1 MQLRIRKSLS
11 FLGPYPYNPY
21 LIFIFYFSF
30 FFSRFIPAIT
40 QVPKGSQRWQA
51 AAEVLF
57 VSSMPGLISATFVA
71 LIMKYRFWSSQSLA
85 LYLVE
90 LLAGYCLFLLYGP
103 LMTKFLEERFDSV
116 YQIAINQS
124 LGIFLAGYLL
134 LIFIFAIMH
143 RTERK
148 IVDRLNSATRLVERL
163 KSDREELVNLDE
175 TIRSQTSLFLHDRVQ
190 SDLMVVG
197 MKLKSISGISSAE
210 VNQVIDSSIHQ
221 LETMRTSD
229 LRELIQILTPNF
241 EAGNIKSVFDTLL
254 EQYKSSIKI
263 SVQIDAATDDLDSN
277 LKLGIFRIV
286 EQSILNSLVHG
297 PASAVQIF
305 INTDSSGTAKIIVS
319 DDGPGLDLTE
329 VKSGVGTAIIDSWV
343 GILSGSKVID
353 SMPGHGYRIKV
364 VFPTNK

>member
-21 LIFIFYFSF
+21 LIFIFYFAF
-30 FFSRFIPAIT
+30 FFSRFIPAVT
-40 QVPKGSQRWQA
+40 QVPKGSQRLQA

-90 LLAGYCLFLLYGP
+90 LLAGYCLFLLYSP
-103 LMTKFLEERFDSV
+103 LMTKFLDERFDSV
-116 YQIAINQS
+116 YQIAIS
-124 LGIFLAGYLL
+124 KSPAIFLVGYVL
-134 LIFIFAIMH
+134 LIFIFAVMH

-175 TIRSQTSLFLHDRVQ
+175 TIRSQTSQFLHDRVQ

-241 EAGNIKSVFDTLL
+241 EAGNIESVFDTLL
-254 EQYKSSIKI
+254 EQYKSNIDI

-277 LKLGIFRIV
+277 SKLGIFRIV

-305 INTDSSGTAKIIVS
+305 ISTDSSGTTEIIVS

-343 GILSGSKVID
+343 GILSGSKEID
-353 SMPGHGYRIKV
+353 SMPGHGYRLHVTFIAR
-364 VFPTNK
+364 

>member
-1 MQLRIRKSLS
+1 MQLRIRKNLS

-21 LIFIFYFSF
+21 LIFIFYFSL
-30 FFSRFIPAIT
+30 FFSRFIPVII
-40 QVPKGSQRWQA
+40 QVPKGIERWQA
-51 AAEVLF
+51 AAEILF
-57 VSSMPGLISATFVA
+57 VTSIPGLISATVVA
-71 LIMKYRFWSSQSLA
+71 LFVKYRFWSSQSLV

-90 LLAGYCLFLLYGP
+90 LLAGYCLFLLYAP
-103 LMTKFLEERFDSV
+103 FMTKFLEERFDSV
-116 YQIAINQS
+116 YQIAISQTPEM
-124 LGIFLAGYLL
+124 FLVGYVL

-143 RTERK
+143 RTEKK

-175 TIRSQTSLFLHDRVQ
+175 TIRSQTSQFLHDRVQ

-197 MKLKSISGISSAE
+197 MKLKSISGKSSAE
-210 VNQVIDSSIHQ
+210 VNQVIESSIHH

-254 EQYKSSIKI
+254 EQYKSNIDI

-277 LKLGIFRIV
+277 SKLGIFRIV

-305 INTDSSGTAKIIVS
+305 INTDSSGTTEIIVT

-343 GILSGSKVID
+343 GILNGSKEID
-353 SMPGHGYRIKV
+353 SAPGHGYRLHVTFIAR
-364 VFPTNK
+364 